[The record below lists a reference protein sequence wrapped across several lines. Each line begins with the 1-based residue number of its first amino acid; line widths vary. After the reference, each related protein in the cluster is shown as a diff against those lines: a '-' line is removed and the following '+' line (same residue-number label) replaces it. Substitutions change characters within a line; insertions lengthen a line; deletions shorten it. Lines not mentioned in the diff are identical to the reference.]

1 MKRSSAARSLLRWFF
16 IIATVV
22 LVGVFLI
29 VGFWR
34 PGLFRGQF
42 NAGHQLGGDIQAG
55 FCGNTV
61 DVFQRSL
68 AQCEERDDLLY
79 WECDLRET
87 KDQEIVVFH
96 DWDIGELVP
105 DNEANR
111 KALGVDKVGEIPI
124 IDLTLRQIKSLT
136 LKDGQPIPT
145 LEEVLQCGIEH
156 GMKKSLLLEIKLLL
170 TDTGRDKVLELAK
183 NYREKT
189 EAEIHFLAFRRNISR
204 SFPNEQ
210 QWLQKFADAEFRVYQ
225 TFRPKTAEYDLCT
238 TW

>member
-1 MKRSSAARSLLRWFF
+1 MKRSSAARSLLRLFF

-55 FCGNTV
+55 CCGNTV

-87 KDQEIVVFH
+87 KDQEIERLQEQFYEAKRQMEIHRTQFDNLKVESEREVG
-96 DWDIGELVP
+96 DW
-105 DNEANR
+105 R
-111 KALGVDKVGEIPI
+111 DKY
-124 IDLTLRQIKSLT
+124 RQLE
-136 LKDGQPIPT
+136 QEYT
-145 LEEVLQCGIEH
+145 LEI
-156 GMKKSLLLEIKLLL
+156 
-170 TDTGRDKVLELAK
+170 
-183 NYREKT
+183 
-189 EAEIHFLAFRRNISR
+189 
-204 SFPNEQ
+204 
-210 QWLQKFADAEFRVYQ
+210 
-225 TFRPKTAEYDLCT
+225 
-238 TW
+238 